1 MTETISTEQ
10 VVTELRKVL
19 AENTGCAMTHYNL
32 GIALVKLRQWDDA
45 ALEFVAAIA
54 ESPELAEAYINLSGI
69 CFQKG
74 EMEKGIDLC
83 RRVIAFR
90 PDYAIPYGNI
100 GFAYLQMGEI
110 DQAVEMLEKAVQK
123 DPKFVQALSDLG
135 SAYLMQGKIEES
147 VTRSKK
153 AIEIAPRFAVAHN
166 NLAVAYHQMGDSA
179 RAMAHCEKASAYGYE
194 VHPKFLEELAALQ
207 NSVGQG

>member
-1 MTETISTEQ
+1 MTETISAEQ
-10 VVTELRKVL
+10 VVAELRKEL
-19 AENTGCAMTHYNL
+19 AENPGCVMTHYNL
-32 GIALVKLRQWDDA
+32 GVALIKLRQWDDA

-74 EMEKGIDLC
+74 EMTKGIELC
-83 RRVIAFR
+83 RRVVAFR

-123 DPKFVQALSDLG
+123 DPKFVQALSDL
-135 SAYLMQGKIEES
+135 
-147 VTRSKK
+147 
-153 AIEIAPRFAVAHN
+153 
-166 NLAVAYHQMGDSA
+166 
-179 RAMAHCEKASAYGYE
+179 
-194 VHPKFLEELAALQ
+194 
-207 NSVGQG
+207 